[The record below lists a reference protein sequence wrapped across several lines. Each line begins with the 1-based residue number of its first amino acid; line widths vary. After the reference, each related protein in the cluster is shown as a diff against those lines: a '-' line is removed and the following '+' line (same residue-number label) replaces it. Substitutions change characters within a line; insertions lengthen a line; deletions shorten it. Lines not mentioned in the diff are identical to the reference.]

1 MAQIL
6 VPIPAR
12 DFDPTEAAVSWQVLK
27 SLGHTVIFATP
38 DGKMAEAD
46 EMMLTGQG
54 LDLWGFIPFLRR
66 LPLLGLLMRAD
77 RIGRRAYEVMRN
89 DSGFKAPIKWN
100 DIDAEKFDG
109 LLLPGGHRARG
120 MRPYLESPVLQRVVA
135 EFFEADKP
143 VAAICHG
150 VLLVA
155 RSISKTAGKSVLYG
169 RKTTALTWAME
180 SAAASVG
187 RVIRFW
193 DPYYYRTYREKAD
206 QSRGYMSVQ
215 AEVTRALQ
223 RPEDFLDVPKGSDD
237 YRKKTIG
244 LNRDT
249 LKDSSPAFVVQ
260 DGNYVSARWPG
271 DVHTFAKAFARLVSQ
286 AHQKAE
292 KAAARPGSA

>member
-1 MAQIL
+1 TMAQIL

-27 SLGHTVIFATP
+27 SLGHMVIFATP

-77 RIGRRAYEVMRN
+77 RIGRRAYEAMRN

-193 DPYYYRTYREKAD
+193 DPCYYRTYREKAG

-223 RPEDFLDVPKGSDD
+223 KPEDFLDVPKGSDD

-271 DVHTFAKAFARLVSQ
+271 DVHTFAKTFARLVSP

-292 KAAARPGSA
+292 KAAARHA